1 MERKVILRKNLL
13 DLPRSPYCVDA
24 DDDADADGS
33 GKWKSWLSELKKQA
47 EQQLRRW
54 S

>member
-13 DLPRSPYCVDA
+13 DLLRSPFGVDA
-24 DDDADADGS
+24 DADADGS
-33 GKWKSWLSELKKQA
+33 GKWKSWPSELKKQA